1 MTSKIRRGPARVL
14 LGHCLALLGALSSA
28 GCYKAT
34 FVDDPSALDREPTH
48 EEWNDHFLLG
58 LTGEHTHDGAK
69 LCPHGVSV
77 VRTRGDA
84 LTGLVTIGTLG
95 IYAPRK
101 VELTCRE
108 PETAKREEVTP

>member
-1 MTSKIRRGPARVL
+1 MTLRTPRGRARGS
-14 LGHCLALLGALSSA
+14 LGRCLALVGALSSA

-34 FVDDPSALDREPTH
+34 FVEDPTALEREPTH
-48 EEWNDHFLLG
+48 EVWNDHFLWG
-58 LTGEHTHDGAK
+58 LTGEHAHDGSQ

-77 VRTRGDA
+77 VRTRGDT

-108 PETAKREEVTP
+108 TETARNEEVTP